1 MRLEGK
7 TALIAGASRNI
18 GRSIALTFAREGANV
33 VAVARKMNDELEQVA
48 KECAGFGVQ
57 ALPVPADVSDHGQVN
72 RAAGSM
78 YLAKPR

>member
-18 GRSIALTFAREGANV
+18 GKAIALTLARQGANV

-48 KECAGFGVQ
+48 RECAGG
-57 ALPVPADVSDHGQVN
+57 GY
-72 RAAGSM
+72 M
-78 YLAKPR
+78 